1 MLFSFQ
7 NRIQTLICSIKKA
20 IFTTKCTHMKP
31 LELIAKYYKPRSK
44 AYKILVSHCTLVTEK
59 ALKIAQN
66 HKELLPDIAFLE
78 EASMLHDIGIFKTNA
93 PNLYCFGEYPYLC
106 HGYLGCELLIEEGF
120 PDHGL
125 VCERHTGVGITM
137 EEIVTNKLPL
147 PLRDFMP
154 VSVEEQIICFAD
166 KFFSKSN
173 DLLKEKSVAD
183 IRKSMQKFGDKNVT
197 RFNEWC
203 EIFL

>member
-1 MLFSFQ
+1 
-7 NRIQTLICSIKKA
+7 
-20 IFTTKCTHMKP
+20 MKP

>member
-1 MLFSFQ
+1 
-7 NRIQTLICSIKKA
+7 
-20 IFTTKCTHMKP
+20 MKP

-137 EEIVTNKLPL
+137 EEIVSNKLPL

-173 DLLKEKSVAD
+173 DLLKEKSVPD
-183 IRKSMQKFGDKNVT
+183 VRKSMQKFGDKNVM